1 LSINDGTPLR
11 STPFGRYLLLEEM
24 AKGGMARV
32 YRAVL
37 REASGFEKTV
47 ALKRILRELGEDPE
61 FVTRF
66 TDEARIASTLNH
78 SNIVQV
84 FDFGQVDGE
93 YYLAME
99 LVDGPDLGTLIDA
112 CRKQEQP
119 IPIPTALFI
128 AAEMAR
134 GLGAAH
140 GRKDERGQS
149 TPVVHRD
156 VSPQNLLLSR
166 SGEAKLVDFG
176 IAKAAEQAI
185 RTRTGLVMGKCHYM
199 APEQATGKT
208 VDSRA
213 DIFSAGCVLYQLL
226 TGSPPFS
233 GRQPKEVL
241 RQVISA
247 PIAPP
252 SQRNPDV
259 PPELDEIV
267 GKCLDRDV
275 GARYPD
281 GASMAR
287 DLEALLHR
295 ITPDFSRDDLAQ
307 FIATIVPPKPRPAAR
322 EAALTRPVGGAGQP
336 GLVAYEADPALA
348 DTVIDNDSEPLNAE
362 GLGEAAEPASPSAIT
377 EPDQLPARS
386 PAETLEVPRTPQ
398 IEVASSRRLVL
409 ALLAAAVILGA
420 GVGLVATWLSS
431 PPAPV
436 PTPERS
442 VLEQEGWRIE
452 VKRLERSPDRELM
465 VLRIALARNDGR
477 VVPGAAGRLSLSSP
491 PDAAPRRPRFW
502 TDEEGEL
509 LVAFPLK
516 VKAAD
521 RHKLTF
527 APSAGAPLSLELRE
541 RSSR

>member
-1 LSINDGTPLR
+1 MNNETPLR
-11 STPFGRYLLLEEM
+11 STPFGRYLLLEEL
-24 AKGGMARV
+24 AQGGMARV

-99 LVDGPDLGTLIDA
+99 LVDGPDLGTLIGA
-112 CRKQEQP
+112 CRQQEQP

-140 GRKDERGQS
+140 ARRDERGQR

-185 RTRTGLVMGKCHYM
+185 RTRTGLIMGKCHYM

-213 DIFSAGCVLYQLL
+213 DIFSAGCVLFQLL

-241 RQVISA
+241 SQVISA
-247 PIAPP
+247 PIAAP
-252 SQRNPDV
+252 SDDNPDV

-267 GKCLDRDV
+267 GRCLDRDV
-275 GARYPD
+275 DARYPD
-281 GASMAR
+281 GASLAR
-287 DLEALLHR
+287 DLETLLHR

-307 FIATIVPPKPRPAAR
+307 FIATIVPPKPRPDAR
-322 EAALTRPVGGAGQP
+322 EAALTRTVDGGPPA
-336 GLVAYEADPALA
+336 LDANEADPALA
-348 DTVIDNDSEPLNAE
+348 DTVIDEASEPL
-362 GLGEAAEPASPSAIT
+362 AAGDPGAAKPAPSSAKT
-377 EPDQLPARS
+377 EPEQLPTRR
-386 PAETLEVPRTPQ
+386 PAETLEVTRTPQ
-398 IEVASSRRLVL
+398 IDAASGDRRIGPV
-409 ALLAAAVILGA
+409 LLAVAVLLGA
-420 GVGLVATWLSS
+420 GVGLVATWLTAS
-431 PPAPV
+431 PAPD

-452 VKRLERSPDRELM
+452 VKKLERSPDRELM
-465 VLRIALARNDGR
+465 VLRIALARRDGR
-477 VVPGAAGRLSLSSP
+477 VGENAAGRLSLSSP
-491 PDAAPRRPRFW
+491 PDAPPQRPRFW

-509 LVAFPLK
+509 LVAFPLQA
-516 VKAAD
+516 KAAD

-527 APSAGAPLSLELRE
+527 APSAGKPLTLQLRE
-541 RSSR
+541 RSTR